1 MTPWRVSPVGP
12 RHAAVVAEIH
22 DATIGG
28 GWSVASVTRLIALPG
43 TITLLADRPKDIAPT
58 GFALAL
64 MAGEVIDLAAIG
76 VLPEG
81 RRAGCGRA
89 LLAAVLTR
97 AALAGAAKC
106 LLEVAADNEDAKALY
121 ISGGFAQYGTR
132 PAYYQ
137 RPDGTRQDALLF
149 ARPLAGAIPEI

>member
-81 RRAGCGRA
+81 RRAGSRGGQRRRQGALYFRRIRSIWNTSGLLPTPRRDTAGRA
-89 LLAAVLTR
+89 F
-97 AALAGAAKC
+97 
-106 LLEVAADNEDAKALY
+106 
-121 ISGGFAQYGTR
+121 IR
-132 PAYYQ
+132 PAV
-137 RPDGTRQDALLF
+137 GWSNT
-149 ARPLAGAIPEI
+149 